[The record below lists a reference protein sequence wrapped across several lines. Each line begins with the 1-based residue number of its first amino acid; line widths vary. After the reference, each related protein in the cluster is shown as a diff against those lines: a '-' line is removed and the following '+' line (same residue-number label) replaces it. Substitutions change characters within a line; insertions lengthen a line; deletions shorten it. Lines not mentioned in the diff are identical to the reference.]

1 VMFFI
6 MVLIVVSQSA
16 FVTWHDLIVKA
27 KFMEKLNDSYKKFMV
42 RTMRRS
48 KQLMKIQKRMTSVK
62 KLWHYIHEN
71 LSYMKNVFYRY
82 KNVWIRSQEPKAKIM
97 INRNTIVQI
106 HWREENGGGC
116 FHQLHL
122 NIEER
127 NRSGGRR
134 SLYRPNSQV
143 CQYQRRK

>member
-1 VMFFI
+1 MAPSP
-6 MVLIVVSQSA
+6 MYTDTTCLGG
-16 FVTWHDLIVKA
+16 
-27 KFMEKLNDSYKKFMV
+27 
-42 RTMRRS
+42 RT
-48 KQLMKIQKRMTSVK
+48 Q
-62 KLWHYIHEN
+62 
-71 LSYMKNVFYRY
+71 
-82 KNVWIRSQEPKAKIM
+82 M

-134 SLYRPNSQV
+134 SLYRPNSQQLCHKQIDHLKGSWLLLALKQERNEKLNMV
-143 CQYQRRK
+143 HSAILINQASKIARDITKHYYQLD